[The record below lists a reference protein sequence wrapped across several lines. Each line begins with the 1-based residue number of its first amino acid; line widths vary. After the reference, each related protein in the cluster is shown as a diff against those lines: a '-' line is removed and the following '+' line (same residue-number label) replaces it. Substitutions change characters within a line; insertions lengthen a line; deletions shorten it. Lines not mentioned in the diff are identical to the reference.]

1 MITYV
6 ADTAHYNEVLSR
18 VTAFATHNE
27 EWAAEDNRRSGLML
41 ESMRLLNRPRDIKQ
55 YVTIF

>member
-1 MITYV
+1 MG
-6 ADTAHYNEVLSR
+6 R
-18 VTAFATHNE
+18 PQRFC
-27 EWAAEDNRRSGLML
+27 RRSGLML

>member
-1 MITYV
+1 MITYI

-27 EWAAEDNRRSGLML
+27 EWAAEDNRPAG
-41 ESMRLLNRPRDIKQ
+41 
-55 YVTIF
+55 